1 MQDIKPG
8 IYRHYKGKEYMV
20 FGVGFHEETH
30 EKFVVYRALYDE
42 YDLYVRP
49 LALFCEETEVD
60 GIKIPRYACI
70 KEL

>member
-1 MQDIKPG
+1 
-8 IYRHYKGKEYMV
+8 MV

-49 LALFCEETEVD
+49 LALFCEEAEVD
-60 GIKIPRYACI
+60 GIKIPRYTCI